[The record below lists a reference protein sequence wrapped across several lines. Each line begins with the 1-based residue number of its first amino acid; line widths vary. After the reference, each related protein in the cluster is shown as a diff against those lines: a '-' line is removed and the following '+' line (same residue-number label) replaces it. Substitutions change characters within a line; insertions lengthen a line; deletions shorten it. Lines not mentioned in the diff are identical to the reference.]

1 MLKLYQEIKMKYI
14 SNMARINYIHK
25 LLSKAK
31 GPDPQDEL
39 DEERILELQNELEK
53 LESLAE
59 DYE

>member
-1 MLKLYQEIKMKYI
+1 MKYI